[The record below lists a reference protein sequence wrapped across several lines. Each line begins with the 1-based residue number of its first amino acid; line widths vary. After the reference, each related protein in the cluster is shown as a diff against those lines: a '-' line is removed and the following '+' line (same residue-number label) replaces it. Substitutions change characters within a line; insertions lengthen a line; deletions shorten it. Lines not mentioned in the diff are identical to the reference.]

1 MKKVKLGSKKRVGRG
16 YGSGRGGHTSGRGTK
31 GQKARASV
39 GVLFEGVKIRK
50 SLLHRLPFVRGK
62 DRFRP
67 KPKPL
72 VINLDV
78 LNIFKDGTKVDI
90 ETLSKAGV
98 FRLSDA
104 KKYGVKIL
112 GGGKLERKLIVCLP
126 VSGSAKEKIEKSGGK
141 VE

>member
-72 VINLDV
+72 VINLGL

-90 ETLSKAGV
+90 ETLSKAGI

-126 VSGSAKEKIEKSGGK
+126 VSGSAREKIEKSGGK
-141 VE
+141 IE